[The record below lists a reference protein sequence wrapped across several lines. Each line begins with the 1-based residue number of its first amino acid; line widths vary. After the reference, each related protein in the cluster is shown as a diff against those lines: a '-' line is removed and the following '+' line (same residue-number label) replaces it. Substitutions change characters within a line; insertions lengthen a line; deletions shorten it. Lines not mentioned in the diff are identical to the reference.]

1 MDDNKKDTD
10 ELNNELRTAQHPN
23 FRAVFDRYY
32 PSLCYFAEKLV
43 QDNPAAEDIVEDV
56 FLRLWQKEPDFDKH
70 KNIKAVLYIAVKNA
84 CLDFIKMRRRNT
96 DKINGLGYLV
106 EQETETYA
114 LKEMIRTE
122 ILKDLYAEL

>member
-1 MDDNKKDTD
+1 MHFEFDHTTTCEYEGENDHSFKN
-10 ELNNELRTAQHPN
+10 
-23 FRAVFDRYY
+23 VFDEHY
-32 PSLCYFAEKLV
+32 SALCYFAEKLV
-43 QDNPAAEDIVEDV
+43 QDSPAAEDIVEDV
-56 FLRLWQKEPDFDKH
+56 FLKLWQKEPDFDKH